1 MGLKMIILDLHFI
14 NSTES
19 VPMRFSHRRTVKMNK
34 KNKRKRKNN
43 PIKFYK
49 KFPKIKQVKNTKKR
63 KTTSTL
69 SNNNNNNNNNNKKQK
84 TKLTFDEQ
92 RKYFKQSYDLMMN
105 EVQSLDQLNNNCL
118 DEETLIECLYIS
130 CFNDN
135 DDNIATFLAHGLS
148 LEPPVDFLQ
157 PEVAKKF
164 ISERLHGDELHIAHN
179 DTVLL
184 DGYDRAGFRGPI
196 TDQLR
201 KKIPS
206 LSEVHDNFIDVT
218 DCLLTILAIKC
229 EELREQLSKKYNFDA
244 SRKKEKNTEV
254 VLSSRLENLILNW
267 NLVHCKEKPKNADR
281 EFQKIDNFYCIGFLE
296 TSAKPVYN
304 K

>member
-1 MGLKMIILDLHFI
+1 MIILDLHFI

-69 SNNNNNNNNNNKKQK
+69 SNDNNNNNNKKKKQK

-92 RKYFKQSYDLMMN
+92 RKYFKRSYDLMHK
-105 EVQSLDQLNNNCL
+105 VQSLDELNNECL

-148 LEPPVDFLQ
+148 LEPPVDFLVCFSFFFFFFFSKQ
-157 PEVAKKF
+157 KF
-164 ISERLHGDELHIAHN
+164 C
-179 DTVLL
+179 
-184 DGYDRAGFRGPI
+184 F
-196 TDQLR
+196 
-201 KKIPS
+201 S
-206 LSEVHDNFIDVT
+206 LSNPKLQKNSFLNACTAMNCI
-218 DCLLTILAIKC
+218 LLIMIQCCWMDTS
-229 EELREQLSKKYNFDA
+229 EPA
-244 SRKKEKNTEV
+244 SVDQSQIN
-254 VLSSRLENLILNW
+254 
-267 NLVHCKEKPKNADR
+267 
-281 EFQKIDNFYCIGFLE
+281 
-296 TSAKPVYN
+296 
-304 K
+304 

>member
-1 MGLKMIILDLHFI
+1 MEKYINHCKNTNEKKNRTQMIILDLHFI

-69 SNNNNNNNNNNKKQK
+69 SNDNNNNNNNNKKQK

-105 EVQSLDQLNNNCL
+105 EVESLDQLNNNCL

-148 LEPPVDFLQ
+148 LEPPVDFLVSFQFFFFFFLKTKILFFSKQ

-184 DGYDRAGFRGPI
+184 DGYERAGFRGPI

-201 KKIPS
+201 VNQLKKFVFFFFRFFS
-206 LSEVHDNFIDVT
+206 
-218 DCLLTILAIKC
+218 
-229 EELREQLSKKYNFDA
+229 QL
-244 SRKKEKNTEV
+244 
-254 VLSSRLENLILNW
+254 
-267 NLVHCKEKPKNADR
+267 
-281 EFQKIDNFYCIGFLE
+281 
-296 TSAKPVYN
+296 
-304 K
+304 